1 MLFSNDRQSH
11 RRVFITAW
19 EKAQTGQTLA
29 PLEHQ
34 IVQVLR
40 QHPEYQA
47 FMRHG
52 DAALER
58 DFHPQQGET
67 NPYLH
72 LSLHLA
78 IQDQLQLDQPAGIR
92 GLYQELLKITGDA
105 HETEHRIMRVSPRAS
120 GTSSRIDV
128 HSMSQPISNA
138 CAGLVTSHPPSGM
151 DHGMP

>member
-1 MLFSNDRQSH
+1 MFSNDRQSH

-105 HETEHRIMRVSPRAS
+105 HETEHRIM
-120 GTSSRIDV
+120 
-128 HSMSQPISNA
+128 A
-138 CAGLVTSHPPSGM
+138 CLAEGIWNLQQDRRPFDESAYLECVRGACN
-151 DHGMP
+151 